1 MKVKR
6 KLIHIDEELCNGCGQ
21 CVPGCEEGALQII
34 DGKARLVAEKY
45 CDGLGACLGE
55 CPTGALTVREVDA
68 DDFDPEAVTELLKE
82 QGRQAPKHMPS
93 PEELRLSPPS
103 SPSSPSS
110 TSTPPASKPLGGCP
124 SARLKT
130 LTPCAQANQPR
141 TQQGSALSHWP
152 VQLRLVPP
160 EAPFLKGADLLL
172 TADCSAV
179 ALPDYH
185 QEYVPGK
192 VVLMGCPKFDDVESY
207 VEKLAAIFAGS
218 GLKSVTILEME
229 VPCCSNMTRITAEAM
244 KRAKANI
251 PMERITVGL
260 NGSIV
265 GRVNL

>member
-55 CPTGALTVREVDA
+55 CPTGALTVREVEA

-82 QGRQAPKHMPS
+82 QGREVPKHMPS
-93 PEELRLSPPS
+93 PEELRLSQPS
-103 SPSSPSS
+103 PGPV
-110 TSTPPASKPLGGCP
+110 GGCP

-130 LTPCAQANQPR
+130 LTPCDQANKPR

-172 TADCSAV
+172 TADCTAV

-192 VVLMGCPKFDDVESY
+192 VVLMGCPKFDDAESY

-218 GLKSVTILEME
+218 SLKSVTILEME
-229 VPCCSNMTRITAEAM
+229 VPCCSNMTRITSEAM
-244 KRAKANI
+244 RRAKADI
-251 PMERITVGL
+251 PTERITVGL

-265 GRVNL
+265 GKVSL